1 MATPDRFDD
10 LKALLLN
17 CSIKYDSTQSH
28 TRRLLARSAGIMAS
42 QGVDVELLHVLD
54 HEIAFGMVKD
64 ATQDDGRPRDDW
76 PEIQRKIMDADI
88 LVIGTPIWLG
98 MKASVCMLVI
108 ERMYAHSGDRNEK
121 GQYLYYGKTA
131 GSVVTGNEDGI
142 KACSMEILYAMAHI
156 GYTIPPQPDCGW
168 IGEAG
173 PGPSYGD
180 VIEGRDVPIGY
191 DNDFTM
197 KNCTIMSW
205 NLMHTAR
212 RLKDAG
218 GLPATGNRADH
229 WTDDVNATQQD
240 PERTSFS

>member
-1 MATPDRFDD
+1 MTNGFGD
-10 LKALLLN
+10 LKALMLN
-17 CSIKYDSTQSH
+17 CSIKYDSAQSH
-28 TRRLLARSAGIMAS
+28 TRKLLARSAGIMAS

-64 ATQDDGRPRDDW
+64 ATEDGSRSRDDW
-76 PEIQRKIMDADI
+76 PGIQAKVMDADI

-98 MKASVCMLVI
+98 MKASVAMLVI
-108 ERMYAHSGDRNEK
+108 ERMYAYSGDRNEK
-121 GQYLYYGKTA
+121 GQYLYYGKT
-131 GSVVTGNEDGI
+131 GGCVVTGNEDGV

-180 VIEGRDVPIGY
+180 VLDGVEVPVGY
-191 DNDFTM
+191 DNTFTM

-212 RLKDAG
+212 RLKDVG
-218 GLPATGNRADH
+218 GLPTTGNRADH
-229 WTDDVNATQQD
+229 WDEDVNARDQD
-240 PERTSFS
+240 PERTTF

>member
-1 MATPDRFDD
+1 MTLAEKFDD
-10 LKALLLN
+10 LKALFLN
-17 CSIKYDSTQSH
+17 CSIKYDAGQSH
-28 TRRLLARSAGIMAS
+28 TRRLLARSAGIMSS
-42 QGVDVELLHVLD
+42 QGVDVEILHVLER
-54 HEIAFGMVKD
+54 EIAFGMVKD
-64 ATQDDGRPRDDW
+64 ATEDGTRERDDW

-98 MKASVCMLVI
+98 MKSSVTMLVI
-108 ERMYAHSGDRNEK
+108 ERMYAYSGDRNEK

-131 GSVVTGNEDGI
+131 GCVVTGNEDGI
-142 KACSMEILYAMAHI
+142 KACAMQVLYAMAHI

-173 PGPSYGD
+173 PGASYGD
-180 VIEGRDVPIGY
+180 VLDGQDTPVGY
-191 DNDFTM
+191 DNTFTQ

-218 GLPATGNRADH
+218 GLPTSGNRADH
-229 WTDDVNATQQD
+229 WNEDVNARDQD
-240 PERTSFS
+240 PERVQF